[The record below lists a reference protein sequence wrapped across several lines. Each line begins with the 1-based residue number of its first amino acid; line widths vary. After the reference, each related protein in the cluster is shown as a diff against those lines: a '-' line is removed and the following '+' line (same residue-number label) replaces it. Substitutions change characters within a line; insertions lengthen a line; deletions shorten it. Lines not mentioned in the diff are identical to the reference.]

1 MMESA
6 MEMEFLHKY
15 LSDDWTVAGYS
26 VTGDVHHVLV
36 RSATEMRT
44 LSFRT
49 EDKTGNGMAEVTGY
63 EESVL
68 IT

>member
-15 LSDDWTVAGYS
+15 LADDWTVAGYS
-26 VTGDVHHVLV
+26 VDDDVHHVLL
-36 RSATEMRT
+36 RSATEFRA
-44 LSFRT
+44 LSFKT
-49 EDKTGNGMAEVTGY
+49 HDKTSNGQAEVIGY

-68 IT
+68 IS